1 MSSMRSTGASSD
13 AGFRA
18 DHVVS
23 TVSGPRRA
31 AMGTLPAAAIAIAV
45 LLLVSAAGAFFPPG
59 AWYDALLKPAFT
71 PPDAVFGPAWA
82 VLYAFIAVA
91 LALVLRAPRGKA
103 RREAL
108 LAMGVQLAL
117 NALWTPVFFGA
128 HSLLGGLAIITLM
141 LVAIG
146 FAIARVHRVSRT
158 GAWLLVPYLGW
169 VAFATLLNLSIWML
183 NG

>member
-1 MSSMRSTGASSD
+1 MSSMRSTGASSG

-31 AMGTLPAAAIAIAV
+31 AMGTLPAAAIAIVV
-45 LLLVSAAGAFFPPG
+45 LVLVSSAGALFPPG

-71 PPDAVFGPAWA
+71 PPDAAFGPAWA
-82 VLYAFIAVA
+82 VLYALNAVS

-103 RREAL
+103 RRDAL
-108 LAMGVQLAL
+108 VAMAAQLAL
-117 NALWTPVFFGA
+117 NAAWTPVFFGA
-128 HSLLGGLAIITLM
+128 QSLLGGLVVITLM
-141 LVAIG
+141 LVAIA
-146 FAIARVHRVSRT
+146 FAIARVYRVSRT

-183 NG
+183 NR